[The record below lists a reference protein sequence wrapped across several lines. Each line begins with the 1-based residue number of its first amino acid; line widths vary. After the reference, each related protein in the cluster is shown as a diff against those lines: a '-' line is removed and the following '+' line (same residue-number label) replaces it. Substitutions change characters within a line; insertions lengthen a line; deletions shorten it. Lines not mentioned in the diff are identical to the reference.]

1 MLLNQ
6 ACASGLVKSSI
17 ATSNAVLGIMYG
29 SPASSLTTHRMPSFL
44 ASSNWCLFVFGFG
57 SI

>member
-29 SPASSLTTHRMPSFL
+29 SPASSLTTHQDAQLLGFL
-44 ASSNWCLFVFGFG
+44 E
-57 SI
+57 